1 MHSRRTL
8 SQHEEERTQH
18 LKTWLFFLLL
28 GFAIIVAGNLWGRF
42 LWEEDLWG
50 QRAWLV
56 ATLVSVCMVIYA
68 GVTKDINIPNDV
80 KGDSIYYLGLLF
92 TFAALVA
99 ALIAFSVGA
108 DGNAV
113 SASGSIR
120 NFGIALLTTIVGLA
134 GRVWFTM
141 SKESPGDVEDAVR
154 FQLDEAV
161 SRMKQSLDRART
173 ELEIMA
179 NQFQTSS
186 EGLRDVAES
195 IGAGTRQAAA
205 TIIGLQDQTGQITD
219 VAEALTR
226 ELGEMRTVCFSNVQI
241 LSRLESQAGGLG
253 RRFDEIVVK
262 FGPLNEAIEEL
273 GPAVGTLD
281 SSLKQIKSTG
291 EAVNALGDNFSS
303 VIAPVRSKV
312 QDFNSDL
319 AAAGNQT
326 ADFSRV
332 LAETAEQ
339 AEGFFQ
345 VLAEG
350 EKERRDQAQRFFNAL
365 AEGERRWRESRVTFQ
380 IRRTAKAMWTST
392 RRFLWPR
399 RNS

>member
-1 MHSRRTL
+1 
-8 SQHEEERTQH
+8 
-18 LKTWLFFLLL
+18 
-28 GFAIIVAGNLWGRF
+28 
-42 LWEEDLWG
+42 
-50 QRAWLV
+50 
-56 ATLVSVCMVIYA
+56 MVIYA
-68 GVTKDINIPNDV
+68 GVTKDIDIPNDA

-99 ALIAFSVGA
+99 ALIAFNWDSE
-108 DGNAV
+108 GNAA

-161 SRMKQSLDRART
+161 SRMKQSLDRARN

-179 NQFQTSS
+179 HQFQVSS
-186 EGLRDVAES
+186 EGLREVAES
-195 IGAGTRQAAA
+195 VGAGTRQAAT
-205 TIIGLQDQTGQITD
+205 TINGLQGQTDQITD
-219 VAEALTR
+219 VTEALTR
-226 ELGEMRTVCFSNVQI
+226 ELGEMRTVCSSNVQI

-350 EKERRDQAQRFFNAL
+350 EKERRDQAQGFFNAL

-380 IRRTAKAMWTST
+380 IRRAAKAIWTGT
-392 RRFLWPR
+392 RKFLWPR
-399 RNS
+399 RRS